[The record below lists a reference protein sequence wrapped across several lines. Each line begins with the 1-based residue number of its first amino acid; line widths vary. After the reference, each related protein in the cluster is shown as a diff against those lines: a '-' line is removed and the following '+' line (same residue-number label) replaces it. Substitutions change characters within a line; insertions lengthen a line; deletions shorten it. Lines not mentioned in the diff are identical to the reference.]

1 MYGDGSK
8 ASPADDRKP
17 LPKITPLNRPFWAFT
32 RQSVFS
38 IQTCK
43 ACGDRHIP
51 ESPVC
56 PKCLSGDQ
64 EWQPASGTGT
74 IESWVD
80 FHRAYWDGFKE
91 ELPYRVCLVR
101 LTEGPLFISNLIG
114 DKDGAKYGAAVKVVF
129 RPVNEEITLPGFEL
143 A

>member
-8 ASPADDRKP
+8 PALADNNKP
-17 LPKITPLNRPFWAFT
+17 LPKITPLNRPFWEMT
-32 RQSVFS
+32 RKSVFS
-38 IQTCK
+38 IQTCR
-43 ACGDRHIP
+43 ACGDRHIS

-56 PKCLSGDQ
+56 PKCLSSDQ

-101 LTEGPLFISNLIG
+101 LAEGPLFISNLVG
-114 DKDGAKYGAAVKVVF
+114 DQEGLKHGAPVKVVF
-129 RPVNEEITLPGFEL
+129 RAVNEDVTLPGFEL
-143 A
+143 V